1 MKTSATQFEMLVNFM
16 EQHGDIN
23 KPTKDARGRVKAIE
37 NWARL
42 TNLLNADPVG
52 DNKTMEKWKKVWSDL
67 KNNTKK
73 KAAKINKAA
82 CGTGGGPA
90 LQTKLTDLEQRVLR
104 IIGSQAA
111 TGLVGVMEL
120 GFSQEPD
127 QNVSHDSDRTRTL
140 STTPTLQAIIE
151 ESPSILTIE
160 GNVNI
165 VTDEIW
171 NQPGSSH
178 QPHVPRPPSPILRT
192 PPPPSP
198 VNIRFPDLQGHTPR
212 RRGVRRNLTSPRRR
226 RPQSY
231 ADQAADHFLNAD
243 LEFRNFLKRQHEDNK
258 EIELRKLQLRES
270 ELQSQQRWQDITML
284 AIAALNKIVDKY
296 SK

>member
-1 MKTSATQFEMLVNFM
+1 
-16 EQHGDIN
+16 
-23 KPTKDARGRVKAIE
+23 
-37 NWARL
+37 
-42 TNLLNADPVG
+42 
-52 DNKTMEKWKKVWSDL
+52 MEKSTYYFFL
-67 KNNTKK
+67 NTNYLLSEETLVCDFYF

-127 QNVSHDSDRTRTL
+127 QNVNHDSDRTRIL
-140 STTPTLQAIIE
+140 PTTPTLQAIIE

-178 QPHVPRPPSPILRT
+178 QPHVPRPPSPIQILPQDSELRT

-198 VNIRFPDLQGHTPR
+198 
-212 RRGVRRNLTSPRRR
+212 
-226 RPQSY
+226 SY

-243 LEFRNFLKRQHEDNK
+243 LELRNFLKRQHEDSK

>member
-1 MKTSATQFEMLVNFM
+1 M
-16 EQHGDIN
+16 E
-23 KPTKDARGRVKAIE
+23 E
-37 NWARL
+37 
-42 TNLLNADPVG
+42 
-52 DNKTMEKWKKVWSDL
+52 WKK
-67 KNNTKK
+67 
-73 KAAKINKAA
+73 
-82 CGTGGGPA
+82 
-90 LQTKLTDLEQRVLR
+90 
-104 IIGSQAA
+104 
-111 TGLVGVMEL
+111 
-120 GFSQEPD
+120 EPD

-140 STTPTLQAIIE
+140 PTTPTLQAIIE

-178 QPHVPRPPSPILRT
+178 QPHVPRPLSPIQILLQDSELRT

-198 VNIRFPDLQGHTPR
+198 VNIRFPDLREHTPR

-243 LEFRNFLKRQHEDNK
+243 LELRNFLKRQHEDSK

-270 ELQSQQRWQDITML
+270 ELQSQRRWQDSTML
-284 AIAALNKIVDKY
+284 AMLF
-296 SK
+296 